1 MGRDQVIVV
10 KVELHSAVDGRIEEL
25 GQIVIA
31 NDGTG
36 TDRRGNYW
44 TRAYAPGT
52 DLYAG
57 GLRAGVINSSCVV
70 QHSRVKPV
78 WTLVGKAIKAM
89 GYK

>member
-1 MGRDQVIVV
+1 MIVV

-36 TDRRGNYW
+36 TDLMGSYW

-57 GLRAGVINSSCVV
+57 GLRSGVINAAEIPK
-70 QHSRVKPV
+70 HRRTDPV
-78 WTLVGKAIKAM
+78 WTLVGKALKAM